1 MSRPR
6 MRRVDVGV
14 FKRKLGTDIK
24 KGACPKKAHPL
35 WRAEMVACATAIP
48 IYFLMLL
55 SSTLKIS
62 VAKGGMP
69 RVPASP

>member
-1 MSRPR
+1 
-6 MRRVDVGV
+6 MRRVDMGV
-14 FKRKLGTDIK
+14 FKRNEAQNQ

-35 WRAEMVACATAIP
+35 WRAEPVACATAIP

>member
-1 MSRPR
+1 MSRPLV
-6 MRRVDVGV
+6 RRADVGV
-14 FKRKLGTDIK
+14 FKRKLGTNTK
-24 KGACPKKAHPL
+24 KGVPEKAHPL
-35 WRAEMVACATAIP
+35 WRAEPVAWATAIP

>member
-1 MSRPR
+1 MPR
-6 MRRVDVGV
+6 QLVRRTDVGV
-14 FKRKLGTDIK
+14 FKRKLGTNTK
-24 KGACPKKAHPL
+24 KGRAKKGTPPCGERKWSRVRGL
-35 WRAEMVACATAIP
+35 P